1 MKRRNKMKLV
11 LKTFIVLAGLSCF
24 WLSSCKD
31 DDNDSNDFEFRQSC
45 LDISGELC
53 DNYYGETGGT
63 QADCE
68 GPGGTFS
75 TSKCSADNY
84 LGVCTIDFGS
94 LGYTETVYYDNQPP
108 GVNPEAECS
117 LLGGTWS
124 DTYTP

>member
-1 MKRRNKMKLV
+1 MKLV

-31 DDNDSNDFEFRQSC
+31 DDNDSNDFGFRQSC